1 MRTYKGEIKLPP
13 KNTAYRKFYRDG
25 SDEFTIRPTGYY
37 KRNMIGIR
45 RGLKIVHIGED
56 VWRIGKEKHIKGK
69 GLHQVIY
76 GPNNKEYHLWDED
89 VKNLRMK
96 GETDW
101 GEEIFYGC
109 HQNYADQAKVKIY
122 ILTSILDDR
131 KNWCF
136 DLTNIPELGYL
147 KVIYNN
153 GTIKNINFNG
163 TFEKF
168 ILEEHDTSHYE
179 YTWHYVRDI
188 TPVGYRKNI

>member
-76 GPNNKEYHLWDED
+76 GPNKEYHLWDED

-101 GEEIFYGC
+101 G
-109 HQNYADQAKVKIY
+109 
-122 ILTSILDDR
+122 
-131 KNWCF
+131 
-136 DLTNIPELGYL
+136 
-147 KVIYNN
+147 
-153 GTIKNINFNG
+153 
-163 TFEKF
+163 
-168 ILEEHDTSHYE
+168 
-179 YTWHYVRDI
+179 
-188 TPVGYRKNI
+188 